1 LKGVKVP
8 HKTVSAAMLCF
19 NQKSLDGLMEF
30 FDKKSVLLL
39 DHGQDSIEGVK
50 SLRKFFKKGFES
62 NPYSQ
67 VVLDEFIETGTVLM
81 AREINSKSGSKGD
94 KKSAL
99 SVWVYQV
106 CDQKIKVMHEFNVDY
121 KTIK

>member
-1 LKGVKVP
+1 MP

-19 NQKSLDGLMEF
+19 NQKSLDGLMQF
-30 FDKKSVLLL
+30 FDKKSVMLL
-39 DHGQDSIEGVK
+39 DHGQDPIEGVK

-67 VVLDEFIETGTVLM
+67 VVLDDFIETGTVVM

>member
-1 LKGVKVP
+1 MP
-8 HKTVSAAMLCF
+8 HKTVSAAMVCF

-30 FDKKSVLLL
+30 IDKKCVMLR
-39 DHGQDSIEGVK
+39 DHGQEPIEGVK
-50 SLRKFFKKGFES
+50 SLRKYFKKGFES
-62 NPYSQ
+62 NPFSQ

-81 AREINSKSGSKGD
+81 AREIYSKSGSKGD

-99 SVWVYQV
+99 HLWVYQV

>member
-1 LKGVKVP
+1 MP
-8 HKTVSAAMLCF
+8 HKTVSAAIVCF
-19 NQKSLDGLMEF
+19 NQKNLDGLMEF
-30 FDKKSVLLL
+30 FDKKSVMLL
-39 DHGQDSIEGVK
+39 DHGQDPIEGVK

-121 KTIK
+121 KIIK

>member
-1 LKGVKVP
+1 MP

-30 FDKKSVLLL
+30 FDKNSVLLC
-39 DHGQDSIEGVK
+39 DGQDPIGGVE
-50 SLRKFFKKGFES
+50 SLREFFKKGFES

-67 VVLDEFIETGTVLM
+67 VVIDDCIETGTVLM
-81 AREINSKSGSKGD
+81 AREINNKNGSKGD
-94 KKSAL
+94 KQATL

-106 CDQKIKVMHEFNVDY
+106 DDHKIKVMHEFTVDY